1 MEIKRIFFV
10 LMVSFLVFQSCEKKE
25 KDPRDKYVGT
35 WSGLYT
41 VKVDALSV
49 NESDSVTV
57 IIEKDTANINQILI
71 DDQVA
76 IVNGDTYTYKEVTEA
91 EIDPILGPLI
101 VTLNGSGILS
111 GTSITETGTIIIKTA
126 GLNLTGNWS
135 QTLKKK

>member
-35 WSGLYT
+35 WRGLYT